1 LALQSIPFLPQ
12 QVLAIFY
19 KGRELKKKYC
29 ADFVVHGKIVV
40 EIKAAEKL
48 TGKDEAQLLNY
59 LKTTGYRVGVLIN
72 FGCHGKLEWKRFI
85 R

>member
-1 LALQSIPFLPQ
+1 
-12 QVLAIFY
+12 VE
-19 KGRELKKKYC
+19 EL
-29 ADFVVHGKIVV
+29 
-40 EIKAAEKL
+40 L
-48 TGKDEAQLLNY
+48 LKDEAQLLNY